1 MGLHLRA
8 KLEVSSVILTGF
20 TQGVVILPPP
30 PISKRTPKK
39 PTQIRVKWKYPKN
52 TLNNYFHINN
62 YNLTH
67 FLLQKLHSE
76 IFRNIAR
83 ISDMKG

>member
-30 PISKRTPKK
+30 PPPISKRTPKK
-39 PTQIRVKWKYPKN
+39 PTQIRVK
-52 TLNNYFHINN
+52 
-62 YNLTH
+62 
-67 FLLQKLHSE
+67 
-76 IFRNIAR
+76 
-83 ISDMKG
+83 

>member
-30 PISKRTPKK
+30 PPFQNEPLKSPRRLGLNESIPK
-39 PTQIRVKWKYPKN
+39 I
-52 TLNNYFHINN
+52 H
-62 YNLTH
+62 
-67 FLLQKLHSE
+67 
-76 IFRNIAR
+76 
-83 ISDMKG
+83 